1 MADKTNLHLNRC
13 VARVCYKSARQLH
26 IDNMCVG
33 HDSCCVS
40 DTYRRDRSNI
50 SPVSGRRGAKRR
62 SGFCL
67 CKIIRCFVAEYVC
80 MAVCGCVRTCDHV
93 TRCRD
98 GDWWYAEHLS
108 NGRRG
113 YIPVN
118 YIAEVNSIRRF
129 ECVNILRHY
138 NHNYA
143 PTLCRISCRN
153 SEPLRSSELRA

>member
-26 IDNMCVG
+26 IDNMCVATMASATTAVVFQIHTG
-33 HDSCCVS
+33 EIGPIYHQCQAGAE
-40 DTYRRDRSNI
+40 RRDVAAFACVKLYVVS
-50 SPVSGRRGAKRR
+50 SPNTSAWQ
-62 SGFCL
+62 
-67 CKIIRCFVAEYVC
+67 
-80 MAVCGCVRTCDHV
+80 CVRVCDHV

-153 SEPLRSSELRA
+153 S